1 MLRTRSL
8 IAVVAITASAAGA
21 VQAQAYF
28 NIDVGGA
35 FVPGVYGQ
43 ISIGN
48 NVPPPVMDLQPVVV
62 GQPIYGA
69 APIYLHVSIDE
80 YRDWGRYCNRYRAC
94 NQPVYFLRIDQN
106 NRWWERNDNHHNYG
120 PSYYRQ
126 DDPRR
131 FEQRR
136 DKRDGYNRDDR
147 NDRNDRNDQ
156 RIKNQLPAYEAGTR
170 FEAERGQR

>member
-1 MLRTRSL
+1 MFSSKSL
-8 IAVVAITASAAGA
+8 IVVVAITASMAGA
-21 VQAQAYF
+21 AQAQAYI

-48 NVPPPVMDLQPVVV
+48 NVPPPVMDYQPTVV

-80 YRDWGRYCNRYRAC
+80 YRDWGRYCGRYRAC
-94 NQPVYFLRIDQN
+94 NQPVYFIRVDQN
-106 NRWWERNDNHHNYG
+106 NRWWERNNDYLRG
-120 PSYYRQ
+120 PSYYRK
-126 DDPRR
+126 DDSRR

-136 DKRDGYNRDDR
+136 DKRDGYEKYDQYDQPRQYKFPDLERDRDR
-147 NDRNDRNDQ
+147 D
-156 RIKNQLPAYEAGTR
+156 PR
-170 FEAERGQR
+170 FESKRGER